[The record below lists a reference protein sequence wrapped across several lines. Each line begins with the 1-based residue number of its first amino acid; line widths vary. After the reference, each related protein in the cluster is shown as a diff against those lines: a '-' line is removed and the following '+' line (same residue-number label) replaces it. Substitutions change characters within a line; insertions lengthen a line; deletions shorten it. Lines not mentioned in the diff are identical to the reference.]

1 MSGGHGNEQLTTH
14 ATQQKRKHKNKNTST
29 KFCYFFSTNKLSTQ
43 VEYWLV
49 QTEKKWRERKKNK
62 K

>member
-1 MSGGHGNEQLTTH
+1 MNNLQHKKLHAH

-29 KFCYFFSTNKLSTQ
+29 KFCYYFSTNKLSTQ

-49 QTEKKWRERKKNK
+49 QTEKNGEKGKK
-62 K
+62 